1 MFVLDT
7 NVVSAIISPNVP
19 PLVMTWMAGTPLRF
33 LNTTTITQAEVLAG
47 IAILPLSRRKHELSS
62 AAQDAF
68 ENDFAGKIWPFD
80 TVAAEAYADV
90 FAARRR
96 AGLHIEPPDLMIA
109 AIALSRDAAV
119 VTRNVGDFDGC
130 GVAVINPW
138 EQA

>member
-19 PLVMTWMAGTPLRF
+19 PPVVIWMAGTPLRF
-33 LNTTTITQAEVLAG
+33 LHTTTVTQAEILAG
-47 IAILPLSRRKHELSS
+47 IAILPPGSRRHELSS

-68 ENDFAGKIWPFD
+68 ENDFAEKIWPFD
-80 TVAAEAYADV
+80 TTAAEIYADI

-109 AIALSRDAAV
+109 SIALSQDAAV

-130 GVAVINPW
+130 GVEVINPW
-138 EQA
+138 GE